1 MSSLV
6 ALPILIPLV
15 AAALML
21 VVRNLFAQREISF
34 AALLSSLATAT
45 AVLVDVWN
53 TGDIA
58 VSRLGGWPGSFAIT
72 LVSDGL
78 SSVLV
83 VVALVVTATVLLF
96 AVGQQTP
103 DEHSPYYHPVYM
115 ALVAGISQAFLAGDL
130 FNLFVAF
137 EVLLMASYVL
147 LTLEGNR

>member
-21 VVRNLFAQREISF
+21 VVRNLFAQRAISF

-58 VSRLGGWPGSFAIT
+58 VSPPELWRRQWPCI
-72 LVSDGL
+72 
-78 SSVLV
+78 
-83 VVALVVTATVLLF
+83 
-96 AVGQQTP
+96 
-103 DEHSPYYHPVYM
+103 
-115 ALVAGISQAFLAGDL
+115 
-130 FNLFVAF
+130 
-137 EVLLMASYVL
+137 
-147 LTLEGNR
+147 